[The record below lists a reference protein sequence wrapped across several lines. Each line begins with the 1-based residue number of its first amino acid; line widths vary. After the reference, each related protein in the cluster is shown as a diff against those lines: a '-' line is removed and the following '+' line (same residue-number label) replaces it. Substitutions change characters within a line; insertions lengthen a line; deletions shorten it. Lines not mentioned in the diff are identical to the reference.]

1 MKTERTHPPVGERQ
15 RPAMLLWIVVLFVGC
30 AALGTWFLI
39 GPLLGDT
46 PYYRVGHNRTA
57 FWYSRPILLLFVP
70 YGLALFAWQRGARAP
85 LWALVGGAVLLH
97 LLVLLAP
104 PPQSQDVY
112 QYLFYGRMQ
121 AVHGANPY
129 VVNPSELW
137 ADPWFPWIQ
146 WNNQPSVYGP
156 AWILVSTAV
165 VKVAGSSLALAYVLQ
180 KLVVLALDV
189 AVVAMILALA
199 KHRPDRA
206 GAAGWGLL
214 VYAWNPLILITVPL
228 AGSADVAVGA
238 AFLGALLARR
248 HGRNGLATTLL
259 ALAGLVKLYA
269 AVGLVLHLVLLAR
282 KRGAGL
288 AFQHA
293 SASAAIVAFAY
304 APFWAGW
311 DTFRGLVRAA
321 SLTNQSLVGTIE
333 RVVVT
338 PVLRAFEYEAA
349 PRDAEILVR
358 VIAGALLLA
367 VMAWAVRKVRDEQ
380 TLWEATVGVLVA
392 YVLLTPWFLYW
403 YLVGPLLLVA
413 VLPRNRLTYPIL
425 TFSATALITAWLHPP
440 WLGWSML
447 ALLRYGPPLLVYALQ
462 PWPERDAEA
471 DGPAAR
477 LPPFRLREG
486 SVLTRP
492 GTAAK

>member
-1 MKTERTHPPVGERQ
+1 MKTERTYPSAGERQ
-15 RPAMLLWIVVLFVGC
+15 RPAMLPWLALLFVGC
-30 AALGTWFLI
+30 AALGAWFLI
-39 GPLLGDT
+39 GPALGDT
-46 PYYRVGHNRTA
+46 PYYRVGHNRTT

-85 LWALVGGAVLLH
+85 LWALVGGAVILH

-137 ADPWFPWIQ
+137 ADPWFPWIR

-156 AWILVSTAV
+156 VWILVSTAV
-165 VKVAGSSLALAYVLQ
+165 VKVAGSSLPLAYALQ
-180 KLVVLALDV
+180 KLVVLALDG
-189 AVVAMILALA
+189 AVVVMILSLA
-199 KHRPDRA
+199 RHRPDPAAA
-206 GAAGWGLL
+206 GGWGLL

-269 AVGLVLHLVLLAR
+269 AIGLVLHLVLLAR

-288 AFQHA
+288 AFKHA

-311 DTFRGLVRAA
+311 ETFRGLIRAA
-321 SLTNQSLVGTIE
+321 SLTSQSLVGTIE

-338 PVLRAFEYEAA
+338 PVLRAFGYGGA
-349 PRDAEILVR
+349 PRDGEILVR
-358 VIAGALLLA
+358 LIAGALLLA
-367 VMAWAVRKVRDEQ
+367 VLAWAVRKVRDEQ
-380 TLWEATVGVLVA
+380 TLWEATLGVLVA

-425 TFSATALITAWLHPP
+425 TFSATSLITAWLLPP

-462 PWPERDAEA
+462 ARTGHEAQADRVEVRIPALPLPE
-471 DGPAAR
+471 GAA
-477 LPPFRLREG
+477 
-486 SVLTRP
+486 LTRQA
-492 GTAAK
+492 AAK